1 MIDYRQPGMPAL
13 LLIAAALAAWPPAP
27 LQAQQADLNQSELDC
42 VIEAKQ
48 MVELGSSE
56 QGLVTELAVERGDVV
71 EAGAVVARLD
81 SVIQTLAVELARHR
95 AERTVEIK
103 ANAARLEYRRREIA
117 RLQKLYE
124 KDIVSTK
131 SLDEAQVERR
141 LAEYNLKAARVEQE
155 MARMELRLAEARLD
169 RRTIRSPVNGVI
181 VEVTM
186 APGELAHDQSQLV
199 TIAVIDPLNVEIFAP
214 IALYGTI
221 KRGML
226 AEVQLENP
234 VGGLYKARVAVV
246 DRVLDTASDTFGV
259 RLELPNADHSI
270 PAGLRCR
277 VRFLLDAPI
286 VVEP

>member
-27 LQAQQADLNQSELDC
+27 LQAQQADLSQLDC

-56 QGLVTELAVERGDVV
+56 QGLVTELAVERGDAI
-71 EAGAVVARLD
+71 ETGAVVARLD
-81 SVIQTLAVELARHR
+81 SVIQTLAVEMARHR
-95 AERTVEIK
+95 AERDVEIK
-103 ANAARLEYRRREIA
+103 ASAERLEYRRREIA

-141 LAEYNLKAARVEQE
+141 LAVYNLKAARLEQE
-155 MARMELRLAEARLD
+155 MARLELRLAEARLE
-169 RRTIRSPVNGVI
+169 RRTIRSPVTGVI

>member
-27 LQAQQADLNQSELDC
+27 LQAQQADLSQSELDC

-56 QGLVTELAVERGDVV
+56 QGVVTELAVERGDAV
-71 EAGAVVARLD
+71 ETGAVVARLD
-81 SVIQTLAVELARHR
+81 SGIQTLAVELARHR

-103 ANAARLEYRRREIA
+103 ASAERLEYRRREIG
-117 RLQKLYE
+117 RLRKLYE

-131 SLDEAQVERR
+131 SLDEAEVERR
-141 LAEYNLKAARVEQE
+141 LAIYNLKAARLEQE
-155 MARMELRLAEARLD
+155 MAKLELRLAEERLN

-214 IALYGTI
+214 ITLYGTI

>member
-27 LQAQQADLNQSELDC
+27 LQAQEADSSQLDC

-56 QGLVTELAVERGDVV
+56 QGVVTELAVERGDAVKT
-71 EAGAVVARLD
+71 GAVVARLD
-81 SVIQTLAVELARHR
+81 SGIQTLAVELARHR
-95 AERTVEIK
+95 AERDVEIK
-103 ANAARLEYRRREIA
+103 ASAERLEYRRREIG
-117 RLQKLYE
+117 RLRKLYE

-131 SLDEAQVERR
+131 SLDEAEVERR
-141 LAEYNLKAARVEQE
+141 LAVYNLKAARLEQE
-155 MARMELRLAEARLD
+155 MARLELRLAEERLN

-234 VGGLYKARVAVV
+234 VGGLYTARVAVV